1 MTHDLHLLATLN
13 PELDAPHKPF
23 RSHRYAFTVMTSMVE
38 VAGVTRNEIPIGP
51 WHVRVVMH
59 GAIDLQPRKRGPKW
73 PVTTT
78 YIVNEIANL
87 LASSQLLRSDPGAA
101 GSLPCRF
108 YRLGAELKPK
118 VMKRQVIA

>member
-1 MTHDLHLLATLN
+1 MG
-13 PELDAPHKPF
+13 
-23 RSHRYAFTVMTSMVE
+23 E

-87 LASSQLLRSDPGAA
+87 LASSQLLRSDPDCDPDCYFDRTRTAA
-101 GSLPCRF
+101 VSQTS
-108 YRLGAELKPK
+108 
-118 VMKRQVIA
+118 RQTVRDL